1 MAEIKKIN
9 TDLQIEAGLLDGDGN
24 SGTANQILISTGTG
38 VDWVD
43 GSGSSII
50 GGPYLP
56 LAGGTMTG
64 TAGVLMPD
72 NFKLKFGDATT
83 PDLQIYHE
91 GTDSIIQNYTGSIY
105 IDNNADDQD
114 IVFRADDGSGGL
126 ATYFRVDGSEVET
139 RFHKSTRHF
148 DNVKA
153 LFGDS
158 GDLTIEHT
166 GTFSRIQD
174 NGTGDLVIQGQN
186 IRFTDS
192 TGTDI
197 YATLTHNAGVELRYD
212 NSKKFE
218 TTSTGVSVTGGVT
231 AGNATFAGDV
241 LVEDNLYLTDA
252 GTVRGKI
259 QLNASDRD
267 DLDIK
272 AVSLGSNMKFFT
284 VNTERMRIDSDGN
297 VGIGATSP
305 QSKLQINDGS
315 VNITKAMQS
324 GGVDH
329 DFLQLSYAGS
339 WGNNVGGLASI
350 NFTDNLSSSNTVG
363 RIGVTYTGS
372 QGKFVVT
379 DLYSGGYGASGDVFT
394 IQANGQTYI
403 KGNVGIG
410 ETNPSAKLDVNG
422 GSDNLL
428 ATFKSTD
435 DLAYISFQDNNTTS
449 NTSVALGANDNNLVF
464 FTGTAFGS
472 ERMRITNAGNVGIG
486 TTIPTR
492 PLSVYRSTAGSVAN
506 FLHYTDSTAFT
517 GLYIDV
523 DNANNIVALNA
534 SGDTA
539 ATMAFQTGNNERMR
553 IDSSGNVGIGTTSPQ
568 AALHVAGS
576 FNATSPTGNGVLMG
590 FYNGTH
596 GYMQLN
602 GPSGGYIDFSTS
614 GTDHK
619 GRILYDN
626 ISNYLR
632 LDTNGSEKLRINSAG
647 NVGIGTT
654 SPQSGGG
661 SAKWLSLNGTAAYS
675 GGVVYTIGS
684 TTKAYSYFESDYL
697 KQQAQTGFG
706 QKFIV
711 NGTNTA
717 MTILSG
723 GNVGIGTTS
732 PGRPLTI
739 NSDTS
744 HRAIRILENDSGN
757 ESWDIGVDVDGD
769 LNFFNSADTSPSVT
783 FLDNGNVGIGTANPL
798 NKLFVSANTAG
809 DYAAFIENTNSTN
822 GYGLV
827 ARTANTGTSSYAFAA
842 RAASSDIF
850 VVRADGNVGIGT
862 TSPSSRLTVQAAGS
876 QTTQR
881 AITIFHNNTLAGGYA
896 SIGAQYTATNGY
908 IDSEIRFGSETLNGA
923 CSFMSFATGCNNTI
937 TQGSNSERM
946 RIDSSGNVGIGTTS
960 PSQKLHINNSTASSA
975 SYAKFSNAQTGTTTA
990 DGFDVGVNTGTEA
1003 IIWQR
1008 ENSNLLFAT
1017 NNTERIRITSG
1028 GNVGIGT
1035 TNPTFLLQ
1043 VQGTPPVNNG
1053 ALINARNSAAT
1064 ATNTTFGGIYFNS
1077 SPGNDFSIGKSNVNT
1092 VTTLS
1097 FRNGNNGVS
1106 LMDITPSGN
1115 VGIGTT
1121 SPAVQL
1127 ELGDNTADEKLRLTG
1142 AASGKPLMTFY
1153 NTTTKIGQIASSSVG
1168 ITVTSLGSGNMS
1180 FENGGNTRLVID
1192 NSGNVGI
1199 GATSPSSKLHVK
1211 DTSLSGTLAYFEA
1224 SASAQG
1230 TTNIRV
1236 DCLQYGTGIAFFRD
1250 GSLGGGAC
1258 SFRNDSGTQV
1268 GSINIGTSSTLYS
1281 TSSDYR
1287 LKENLTLITDGID
1300 RLKQLKPKR
1309 FNFIGETQIVDGF
1322 VAHEAKE
1329 VVPESVTG
1337 EKDEVLPNG
1346 DPVYQGIDQ
1355 AKIVPLLTAALQEAV
1370 AKIEDLENRI
1380 QTLENK

>member
-297 VGIGATSP
+297 VGIGTTSP